1 MEALLRILKSPS
13 KTPEISTAD
22 AEAEAASV
30 KGEATEA
37 AGGPGG

>member
-13 KTPEISTAD
+13 KTPEISA